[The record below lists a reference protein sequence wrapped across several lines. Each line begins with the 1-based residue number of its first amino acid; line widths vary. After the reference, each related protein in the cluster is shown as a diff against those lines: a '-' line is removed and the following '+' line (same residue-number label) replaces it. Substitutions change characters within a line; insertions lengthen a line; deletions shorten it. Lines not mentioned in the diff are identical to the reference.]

1 MTASG
6 GKAMKDSY
14 GTYDGRKSEPPFD
27 IVFVNPRDLDVLR
40 EENVR
45 LTGLLKRVIEKLE
58 SGEWVTAQEG
68 DELEADIEAETG
80 GRP

>member
-1 MTASG
+1 MRNKNRA
-6 GKAMKDSY
+6 
-14 GTYDGRKSEPPFD
+14 PFD

-45 LTGLLKRVIEKLE
+45 LTGLLKRVIDKLE

-68 DELEADIEAETG
+68 DDLEADISEEWERSTPAEIQA
-80 GRP
+80 